1 MRFRR
6 LSSSQATITERII
19 CWGLVVPG
27 AAVTKSL
34 TEVHCEWEEKEK
46 EQQQEEEEVEQAL
59 VLLLLRHKL
68 LPAAP

>member
-1 MRFRR
+1 
-6 LSSSQATITERII
+6 
-19 CWGLVVPG
+19 VVPG

-46 EQQQEEEEVEQAL
+46 EQQEEEEEEEEEAEQAL

>member
-1 MRFRR
+1 
-6 LSSSQATITERII
+6 
-19 CWGLVVPG
+19 VVPG

-34 TEVHCEWEEKEK
+34 TEVHCEWEE
-46 EQQQEEEEVEQAL
+46 EEEEEEEAEQALVLVL